1 MMIIETNGKKKKGDL
16 FTNVIIATVLWERL
30 NQPRWSSYRFL
41 NLIANVLSGVT
52 DDFLKGDSSTKIQD
66 QFSKGL
72 TKGIQ
77 LEIV

>member
-1 MMIIETNGKKKKGDL
+1 MAKKKKGDL